1 MMRLSPAMSWS
12 RHGNDIF
19 VHGESQVL
27 QLRDCPREADALLRL
42 LEVGCEAGAI
52 DTLDIEPTH
61 AARILDW
68 LRTTNCLVHNA
79 SYKWAGTSLERQ
91 ADYFC
96 ALGADPDEAQAAI
109 GNAQIAI
116 LGVGGIGS
124 VVLAH
129 LASAGFSRYTLIDGD
144 TVQPQNL
151 NRQIVYGFSDVGR
164 RKVDA
169 AADWL
174 ATRNPEAAVRVVP
187 RMLTD
192 ASSLIPELREG
203 ISLLVVAADFPTDI
217 GLRAAHACIET
228 RTALI
233 GADCGLHTAS
243 WGPLLEPADLAA
255 YISAIEAVLDRAPVP
270 PAARPMTASFGP
282 TNAIVA
288 SYLAR
293 DIVNWFA
300 GLAVHSYRKKMVID
314 LDTLTAESVD
324 HQEVLDS
331 VSVAAQRTGF
341 RALTEKT

>member
-1 MMRLSPAMSWS
+1 
-12 RHGNDIF
+12 
-19 VHGESQVL
+19 
-27 QLRDCPREADALLRL
+27 
-42 LEVGCEAGAI
+42 
-52 DTLDIEPTH
+52 
-61 AARILDW
+61 
-68 LRTTNCLVHNA
+68 LRTTNCLIHNA
-79 SYKWAGTSLERQ
+79 SYKWAEHPWNVRRLL
-91 ADYFC
+91 C

-109 GNAQIAI
+109 GNARIAI

-151 NRQIVYGFSDVGR
+151 NRQIVYGFADVGR

-255 YISAIEAVLDRAPVP
+255 HISAMGAILDRAPVP

-300 GLAVHSYRKKMVID
+300 GLAVHSHRKKMVID

-324 HQEVLDS
+324 HQQVLDS